1 MRRRLS
7 DFTSVAGDTARHGT
21 EESGAVAGVDAEA
34 LAPVIGIVV
43 KRWPRLSETFV
54 LNEILGLERA
64 GLKLR
69 IYALM
74 HPHEPAVH
82 AAIDEVQ
89 APVSYLRTGSG
100 ADLGVL
106 VRAQLALLFTRPR
119 SYLRTLAYV
128 LARRRH
134 RSTFVHLFEAA
145 RLIGLLRE
153 HGVSHVHAQFAHGPT
168 SVAHF
173 AYLLGDIPFSF
184 TGHAKDLYLSAPDLL
199 AVKISA
205 ARFVATCTAH
215 NVAYLRNLVPAE
227 DHAKIHL
234 VYHGVETQRFR
245 PPPAAEGPREM
256 GTASPVRMISIG
268 RLVEKK
274 GFAYLVRACALLRQR
289 GHGFTLGIYGTG
301 PQRDELA
308 RLVDALRLGDV
319 VQLQGSCTQDVLIDR
334 YREADLFVLSP
345 HVLENGDRD
354 GIPNVLMEAM
364 AIGLPVVAT
373 TVSGIP
379 ELVEHDRSGLLV
391 SPRDEFALSD
401 ALERLLDPLHG
412 PALRA
417 RLGSGA
423 RQRVIERFDAALH
436 LKRMVELLD
445 RETRAG
451 SFATKGYRE

>member
-7 DFTSVAGDTARHGT
+7 DFTSAAGDTARHGT
-21 EESGAVAGVDAEA
+21 EESGAVAGVDADA

-168 SVAHF
+168 TVAHF

-184 TGHAKDLYLSAPDLL
+184 TGHAKDIYTSPPDLL
-199 AVKISA
+199 AVKIAA

-215 NVAYLRNLVPAE
+215 NAAHLRKVAFPA
-227 DHAKIHL
+227 DQGKIHL
-234 VYHGVETQRFR
+234 VYHGVATARFC
-245 PPPAAEGPREM
+245 PAAVTQDRANGGGTDAAISGVGADREF
-256 GTASPVRMISIG
+256 PVRMISVG

-274 GFAYLVRACALLRQR
+274 GYSFLVRACRLLRDR
-289 GHGFTLGIYGTG
+289 GCNYNLAIYG
-301 PQRDELA
+301 
-308 RLVDALRLGDV
+308 
-319 VQLQGSCTQDVLIDR
+319 
-334 YREADLFVLSP
+334 
-345 HVLENGDRD
+345 
-354 GIPNVLMEAM
+354 
-364 AIGLPVVAT
+364 
-373 TVSGIP
+373 
-379 ELVEHDRSGLLV
+379 
-391 SPRDEFALSD
+391 
-401 ALERLLDPLHG
+401 
-412 PALRA
+412 
-417 RLGSGA
+417 
-423 RQRVIERFDAALH
+423 
-436 LKRMVELLD
+436 
-445 RETRAG
+445 
-451 SFATKGYRE
+451 